1 MEVDNN
7 DYENVKREE
16 LINIIDSLYSD
27 LTVGDPNNMYE
38 IEQRMGSGGQGE
50 VYCAT
55 HRITNKRHAIKIY
68 KLPESLHPI
77 LVREICGE
85 IYYLAK
91 THHEN
96 IVKSYECFIHDNEL
110 WIILEFVY
118 GFSLTDLRS
127 FVYLTES
134 EIATIVKGVLEAFKD
149 IHSRGLVHRDVKT
162 NNVMFATDGSV
173 KLLDFGFCTKVTE
186 QLKYRT
192 GNRLWTSPEMFLQTG
207 YNEKTDIW
215 SLGITILDLAFREV
229 PYQDNEKD
237 EVVDL
242 ILKHDKPPY
251 MKEELSPEFN
261 DFLDKCFER
270 NPVKRASAS
279 ELLLHPFLQTTD
291 SKKHMVELSQRFS
304 ETVKKRYREMKKKKM
319 ANPDYQRSQNTVIAQ
334 TISSRVEMAGRTT
347 ADHRMSGL
355 KKKKTINKYEKY
367 LEVDNKDHENVKR
380 EELINSIDS

>member
-1 MEVDNN
+1 
-7 DYENVKREE
+7 
-16 LINIIDSLYSD
+16 
-27 LTVGDPNNMYE
+27 MYE

-118 GFSLTDLRS
+118 GFSLLDLRS

-134 EIATIVKGVLEAFKD
+134 EIATIVKGLLEAFKD

-162 NNVMFATDGSV
+162 NNVMLATDGSV

-186 QLKYRT
+186 QLKYRE
-192 GNRLWTSPEMFLQTG
+192 GLWASPEMFLQTG

-229 PYQDNEKD
+229 PYQYNDKD
-237 EVVDL
+237 EVIEL
-242 ILKHDKPPY
+242 ILKHDRPPY
-251 MKEELSPEFN
+251 IKEDLSPECN

-279 ELLLHPFLQTTD
+279 ELLLHPFLQATE
-291 SKKHMVELSQRFS
+291 SKDHIIELSHRLGDA
-304 ETVKKRYREMKKKKM
+304 VMKKARKKKKFK
-319 ANPDYQRSQNTVIAQ
+319 
-334 TISSRVEMAGRTT
+334 G
-347 ADHRMSGL
+347 
-355 KKKKTINKYEKY
+355 
-367 LEVDNKDHENVKR
+367 
-380 EELINSIDS
+380 